1 MRIPV
6 PDEIIPADRLGRVHF
21 VGIGGAGLSG
31 IATIMHE
38 RGIVVS
44 GSDAVGSPAVDRL
57 RRSGIDVREGHAADH
72 VRGADTVVVSTA
84 VDDDNEEVAYAV
96 DHRLR
101 LWPRS
106 AAMASLMPGADVIA
120 VSGTD
125 GKTTTTAMLA
135 AIMVAGG
142 RDPTYAIGSSLQ
154 GSGVSAAAGSGRDF
168 VVEADESDGAFL
180 AYPAR
185 GVVVTNVRADHL
197 DYYGTADAYV
207 DAFERFV
214 AQVPPDGFVV
224 RGVDDPGSAQLGR
237 RGTVQAA
244 VIGAGLAPTAD
255 VRATDVRLD
264 ADGSSFAVS
273 RAGVQQGAVRLRI
286 PGEHYVVD
294 ATCAVAAALQVG
306 VRFDAIA
313 DALAG
318 FAGVS
323 RRMEPKG
330 SAAGVRVYDSY
341 AHHPD
346 EIRADL
352 AAARRLAGDGR
363 LVVCFQPHLVSRTR
377 AFGAQLGDA
386 LSAADRVVV
395 MDVYAARERVDPDV
409 TGRLVFD
416 ALTVPPGSAVYE
428 PDAGAVVA
436 ALRRLAEPGDLV
448 ITLGAGDVTDI
459 GPRLLH
465 NLERSEAGP

>member
-1 MRIPV
+1 MRVAV
-6 PDEIIPADRLGRVHF
+6 PDEITPAERLGHVHF

-38 RGIVVS
+38 RGIEVS
-44 GSDAVGSPAVDRL
+44 GSDAVGSAAVDRL
-57 RRSGIDVREGHAADH
+57 RRAGIDVRVGHAAGN

-84 VDDDNEEVAYAV
+84 VDDDNVEVAYAV
-96 DHRLR
+96 AHRLR

-106 AAMASLMPGADVIA
+106 VALASLMHGRDVIA

-135 AIMVAGG
+135 AILLADGF
-142 RDPTYAIGSSLQ
+142 DPTYVIGSPLQ
-154 GSGVSAAAGSGRDF
+154 GSGVAAAAGSGRVF

-180 AYPAR
+180 VYPAR
-185 GVVVTNVRADHL
+185 GVVVTNVRVDHL
-197 DYYGTADAYV
+197 DYYGTADAYA

-214 AQVPPDGFVV
+214 AQVPPGGFVV
-224 RGVDDPGSAQLGR
+224 HGVDDEGAARLGR
-237 RGTVQAA
+237 TGVMQAP
-244 VIGAGLAPTAD
+244 VIGAGLAPSAG
-255 VRATDVRLD
+255 VRATGVRLD
-264 ADGSSFAVS
+264 ADGSSFTVS
-273 RAGVQQGAVRLRI
+273 RDGVPQGRVGLRI
-286 PGEHYVVD
+286 PGEHYVID
-294 ATCAVAAALQVG
+294 ATCAIAAALQVG
-306 VRFDAIA
+306 VRFEAVIG
-313 DALAG
+313 ALAG

-363 LVVCFQPHLVSRTR
+363 LVVCFQPHLFSRTR
-377 AFGAQLGDA
+377 AFGAQLGQA
-386 LSAADRVVV
+386 LSVADRVVV
-395 MDVYAARERVDPDV
+395 MDVYAAREPTDPEV

-416 ALTVPPGSAVYE
+416 AVSVPPGSAIYQPD
-428 PDAGAVVA
+428 PDAVVS

-465 NLERSEAGP
+465 DLERSEATP